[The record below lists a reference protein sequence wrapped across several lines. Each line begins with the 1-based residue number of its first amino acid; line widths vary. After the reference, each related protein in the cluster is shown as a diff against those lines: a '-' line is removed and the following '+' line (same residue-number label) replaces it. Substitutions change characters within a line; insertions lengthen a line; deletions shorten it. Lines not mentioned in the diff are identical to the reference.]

1 MKLIAWQ
8 FIQKSTQVRNL
19 IDTGI
24 DTIIVSIF
32 ESMDALNVRLSV
44 VLNRTL
50 PVRGYCIPRVES
62 SACEKN
68 KLNVTN
74 DGVSATLNMLV
85 FMCLLQG
92 FRGKQRKRE
101 KSCTCRLL
109 TF

>member
-1 MKLIAWQ
+1 M
-8 FIQKSTQVRNL
+8 